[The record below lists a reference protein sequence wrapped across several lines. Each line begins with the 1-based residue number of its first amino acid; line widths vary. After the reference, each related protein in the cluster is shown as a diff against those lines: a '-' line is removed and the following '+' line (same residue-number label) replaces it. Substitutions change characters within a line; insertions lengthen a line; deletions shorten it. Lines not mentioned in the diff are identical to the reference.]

1 MIALVLLIRYIPGA
15 FGKSQHSR
23 NGQKWPSVPGAA
35 GALKMAGR
43 KEKYMRLYAGNAHQY
58 LGKKIDRKK
67 RIFGY
72 YPMEVKQFPDGKYY
86 VKDAVGVC
94 MPLPENE
101 DDFNAVNFD
110 FVVND

>member
-1 MIALVLLIRYIPGA
+1 
-15 FGKSQHSR
+15 
-23 NGQKWPSVPGAA
+23 
-35 GALKMAGR
+35 
-43 KEKYMRLYAGNAHQY
+43 MRLYAGNAHQY

-94 MPLPENE
+94 MSLPEKE

>member
-1 MIALVLLIRYIPGA
+1 MGLEFLAETV
-15 FGKSQHSR
+15 R
-23 NGQKWPSVPGAA
+23 NGRPPRDRLPELMRQA
-35 GALKMAGR
+35 R
-43 KEKYMRLYAGNAHQY
+43 KGKYMRLYAGNAHQY

-94 MPLPENE
+94 MPLPDKE
-101 DDFNAVNFD
+101 DDFNSVNFD
-110 FVVND
+110 FIVSD